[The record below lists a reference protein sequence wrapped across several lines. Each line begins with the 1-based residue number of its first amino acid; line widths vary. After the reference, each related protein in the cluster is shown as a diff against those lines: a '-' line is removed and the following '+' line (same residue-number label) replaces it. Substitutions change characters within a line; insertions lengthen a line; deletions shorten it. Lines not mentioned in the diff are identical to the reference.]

1 MILFSEAAEV
11 EQESTPTE
19 RPEES
24 TPASQFRDG
33 SNSSIVTVQCF
44 HVSSNIYSYLSGV
57 SEAGE
62 TEPEKLEGAGDAT
75 AAPTEEGSEPKEE
88 EVRVPEGPET
98 DSQKEKRRAY
108 DAEWVNCHT
117 VITSSSSI
125 EPITIDVFSKSEEGE
140 VSTPD
145 AEEVFKTIVELFES
159 ELLLQPSHS

>member
-1 MILFSEAAEV
+1 MIVISEAAEV

-33 SNSSIVTVQCF
+33 SNNFFTNMHSSVFASVQIFPRIYQVCRRRGKLSPRSWKALVTQQ
-44 HVSSNIYSYLSGV
+44 
-57 SEAGE
+57 
-62 TEPEKLEGAGDAT
+62 PRQ
-75 AAPTEEGSEPKEE
+75 P
-88 EVRVPEGPET
+88 RRGPSRRRRKSRCQRDRET

-125 EPITIDVFSKSEEGE
+125 EPITIDIFSKSEEGE

-159 ELLLQPSHS
+159 ELFF